1 MEIVGLIGVF
11 IFLAGLH
18 LTWQARDTILYW
30 TEFLVTT
37 WRSTIRTTLEGAGG
51 GRGPHALPRSLPTG
65 RQLHDPHT
73 LRMVGGFGLIF
84 LGQLLFVLALI
95 L

>member
-18 LTWQARDTILYW
+18 LTWQARDTIVYW

-37 WRSTIRTTLEGAGG
+37 WRSAIRATLEGA
-51 GRGPHALPRSLPTG
+51 RGDHSPPALPSPLQESRHGPE
-65 RQLHDPHT
+65 PHT